1 MGVAGIMYGWL
12 GGKERRSQ
20 REHEEHVVLSMN
32 DFNEPEISQ
41 TRPSKI
47 LPQAS
52 PAPVAACLRPE
63 HTIPGVKK
71 NRIVSDFRPLGV

>member
-20 REHEEHVVLSMN
+20 REHEEHVVLSMD
-32 DFNEPEISQ
+32 DFNEPEVSQ

-52 PAPVAACLRPE
+52 PVAACLRPE
-63 HTIPGVKK
+63 HTMPGAKK
-71 NRIVSDFRPLGV
+71 NRIVSDFRHLESV

>member
-1 MGVAGIMYGWL
+1 MYGWL

-20 REHEEHVVLSMN
+20 REHEGHVVLSMN

-47 LPQAS
+47 LPQA
-52 PAPVAACLRPE
+52 PPVAACLRPE
-63 HTIPGVKK
+63 HTMPGVKK
-71 NRIVSDFRPLGV
+71 NRIVSDFRRLEGV

>member
-1 MGVAGIMYGWL
+1 MGVAGITYGWL
-12 GGKERRSQ
+12 GGRERRSQ
-20 REHEEHVVLSMN
+20 REHEELVVLSMN

-52 PAPVAACLRPE
+52 PVAACLRPAE
-63 HTIPGVKK
+63 HTMPGVKK
-71 NRIVSDFRPLGV
+71 NRIVSDFRHLEVV

>member
-20 REHEEHVVLSMN
+20 REHEELVVLSMN

-52 PAPVAACLRPE
+52 PV
-63 HTIPGVKK
+63 I
-71 NRIVSDFRPLGV
+71 